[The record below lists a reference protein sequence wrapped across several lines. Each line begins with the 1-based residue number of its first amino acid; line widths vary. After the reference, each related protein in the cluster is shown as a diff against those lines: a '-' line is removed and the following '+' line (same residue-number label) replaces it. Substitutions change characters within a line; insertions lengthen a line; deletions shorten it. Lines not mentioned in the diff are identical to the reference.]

1 MGDVT
6 GGAGGG
12 AGGTN
17 SVSSGDEAG
26 PECQVGFVALG
37 RLECVEG
44 RALDPCGGAPRS
56 VADPRKT
63 NPAHEVTRQMD
74 GVMVFTRVSSPSSNW
89 AGCSLHHLIE
99 KESRLALPN
108 CVCRFWLATR

>member
-1 MGDVT
+1 MARTERAGGAACGFAAADFIRSALESRMGDVT

-37 RLECVEG
+37 RLECAEG
-44 RALDPCGGAPRS
+44 RAFGPC
-56 VADPRKT
+56 
-63 NPAHEVTRQMD
+63 
-74 GVMVFTRVSSPSSNW
+74 
-89 AGCSLHHLIE
+89 
-99 KESRLALPN
+99 
-108 CVCRFWLATR
+108 

>member
-12 AGGTN
+12 VGGTN

-37 RLECVEG
+37 RLECAEG
-44 RALDPCGGAPRS
+44 RALGPC
-56 VADPRKT
+56 
-63 NPAHEVTRQMD
+63 
-74 GVMVFTRVSSPSSNW
+74 
-89 AGCSLHHLIE
+89 
-99 KESRLALPN
+99 
-108 CVCRFWLATR
+108 